1 MNNNPELATAT
12 AVSFFDPR
20 PRPLLDNGEKDQT
33 AARNGKPLEMQ
44 DEYPKRLYH
53 RTGRASAMAIV
64 EPGFLVGGGP
74 EVESGKAHNYFSD
87 KPLEDIEYKSGVRAS
102 AKFELVVDT
111 EIAMYFGALFFR
123 TVSDGVLTV
132 DRVHPCAV
140 LGIRD
145 TTTDEAVWSADA
157 TELIKLGK
165 DMIVASPES
174 YLCFVNHPL
183 EETIIDDPM
192 ENIAGPP
199 AKVAKTASTGAG
211 ENPVPSPRYLA
222 FPQASKD
229 SASSACDIFGV
240 FVNRNGGAQG
250 RVAADSQRREEDG
263 RQGLSKEKAKATTGA
278 GGDPRP
284 LIEVDREGLKFK
296 TYDCERCNTVVFV
309 GQHVCF
315 GCNLRLRSTANF
327 SSASRRFRERI
338 CSAKCA
344 GPPT

>member
-1 MNNNPELATAT
+1 MQSRRLGLPELKRFSGIIRGGNRRAAKCLEMDAEGWVKVESVLEYLKAESDETWTFAEVIDAFKFDKKQRFALRGPAIPHSKFLEIPVWPYQIRANQGHSQEAVSNNPELATAT

-20 PRPLLDNGEKDQT
+20 PRPLLDDGEKDQT

-64 EPGFLVGGGP
+64 EQGFLVGGGP

-87 KPLEDIEYKSGVRAS
+87 KPLEDIRYKSGVRAS
-102 AKFELVVDT
+102 AKFKLVVDT

-123 TVSDGVLTV
+123 TVSDGILTV
-132 DRVHPCAV
+132 DRVHPRAV

-145 TTTDEAVWSADA
+145 TTTDEAVWSAEA
-157 TELIKLGK
+157 TELIKLAK

-192 ENIAGPP
+192 ENIAEPP

-211 ENPVPSPRYLA
+211 GKPRAVSSRKDNSGRYPA
-222 FPQASKD
+222 FP
-229 SASSACDIFGV
+229 
-240 FVNRNGGAQG
+240 
-250 RVAADSQRREEDG
+250 
-263 RQGLSKEKAKATTGA
+263 
-278 GGDPRP
+278 
-284 LIEVDREGLKFK
+284 
-296 TYDCERCNTVVFV
+296 
-309 GQHVCF
+309 
-315 GCNLRLRSTANF
+315 
-327 SSASRRFRERI
+327 
-338 CSAKCA
+338 
-344 GPPT
+344 